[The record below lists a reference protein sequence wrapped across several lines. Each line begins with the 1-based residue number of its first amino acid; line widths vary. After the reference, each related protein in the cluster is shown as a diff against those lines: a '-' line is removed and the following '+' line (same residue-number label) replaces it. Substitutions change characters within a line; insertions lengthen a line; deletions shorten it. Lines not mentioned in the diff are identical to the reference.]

1 MYKLYKKDG
10 TEVQFATEEGMLKT
24 LEAFPDKYSQDE
36 IKPEE
41 VISGN
46 AAPDGDIEAK
56 ILELVE
62 QGYSREYAEQAVK

>member
-36 IKPEE
+36 NPAVE
-41 VISGN
+41 
-46 AAPDGDIEAK
+46 
-56 ILELVE
+56 ELVIEEIKEPELE
-62 QGYSREYAEQAVK
+62 QDVTEIDLDE